1 MRRQDREVLQPEQID
16 AIIESC
22 DCLRLGLNA
31 EDGAY
36 IVPLNFAYV
45 PGKPAK
51 FYFHSAKEG
60 RKTDLL
66 KNGCDVGFEMDCGYQ
81 LHPGEVPCDCY
92 AEFSSII
99 GTGHAEIVAG
109 DEDKIQG
116 LQSLMKQAAGKE
128 NCEFRPEMLA
138 AVCVF
143 RLEIDKLSCKVHL

>member
-60 RKTDLL
+60 RKVD
-66 KNGCDVGFEMDCGYQ
+66 M
-81 LHPGEVPCDCY
+81 
-92 AEFSSII
+92 I
-99 GTGHAEIVAG
+99 GQGAKARTGSA
-109 DEDKIQG
+109 KR
-116 LQSLMKQAAGKE
+116 KPAAGIP
-128 NCEFRPEMLA
+128 FSIRAL
-138 AVCVF
+138 
-143 RLEIDKLSCKVHL
+143 LERERSVRWKRWRKRSGHFLPLWHTIVRTARFLLPTSRWTLSRSSA

>member
-60 RKTDLL
+60 RKVDMIGPGA
-66 KNGCDVGFEMDCGYQ
+66 KAGFELDGSAKRK
-81 LHPGEVPCDCY
+81 P
-92 AEFSSII
+92 
-99 GTGHAEIVAG
+99 
-109 DEDKIQG
+109 
-116 LQSLMKQAAGKE
+116 AAGIP
-128 NCEFRPEMLA
+128 FSIRAL
-138 AVCVF
+138 
-143 RLEIDKLSCKVHL
+143 LERERSVRWKRWRKRSVHFLPLWHTIVRTARFLLPTSRRTLSRSSA

>member
-60 RKTDLL
+60 RKVDMIGQGA
-66 KNGCDVGFEMDCGYQ
+66 KAGFELDAKRK
-81 LHPGEVPCDCY
+81 P
-92 AEFSSII
+92 
-99 GTGHAEIVAG
+99 
-109 DEDKIQG
+109 
-116 LQSLMKQAAGKE
+116 AAGIP
-128 NCEFRPEMLA
+128 FSIRAL
-138 AVCVF
+138 
-143 RLEIDKLSCKVHL
+143 LERERSVRWKRWRKRSVHFLPLWHTIVRTARFLLPTSRRTLSRSSA

>member
-60 RKTDLL
+60 RKVDMIGQGA
-66 KNGCDVGFEMDCGYQ
+66 KAGFELDGAHRLGEAETVRPVETLEEKKRALSAIMAHYRKDCAFSFTDEQ
-81 LHPGEVPCDCY
+81 ADAVTVFCLT
-92 AEFSSII
+92 AE
-99 GTGHAEIVAG
+99 T
-109 DEDKIQG
+109 
-116 LQSLMKQAAGKE
+116 M
-128 NCEFRPEMLA
+128 
-138 AVCVF
+138 
-143 RLEIDKLSCKVHL
+143 SCKQHS

>member
-60 RKTDLL
+60 RKVDMIGQGA
-66 KNGCDVGFEMDCGYQ
+66 KAGFELDGAHRLGEAETGCRHTFFYQ
-81 LHPGEVPCDCY
+81 SV
-92 AEFSSII
+92 I
-99 GTGHAEIVAG
+99 GTGMHLDYAHNLCTKGVQIPHLRGEKCFSGWQSHRIKRISVLFRSAG
-109 DEDKIQG
+109 RN
-116 LQSLMKQAAGKE
+116 SA
-128 NCEFRPEMLA
+128 
-138 AVCVF
+138 
-143 RLEIDKLSCKVHL
+143 RL

>member
-60 RKTDLL
+60 RKVDMIGQGA
-66 KNGCDVGFEMDCGYQ
+66 K
-81 LHPGEVPCDCY
+81 
-92 AEFSSII
+92 A
-99 GTGHAEIVAG
+99 GTGSA
-109 DEDKIQG
+109 KR
-116 LQSLMKQAAGKE
+116 KPAAGIP
-128 NCEFRPEMLA
+128 FSIRAL
-138 AVCVF
+138 
-143 RLEIDKLSCKVHL
+143 LERERSVRWKRWRKRRGHFLPLWHTIVRTARFLLPTSRRTLSRSSA

>member
-60 RKTDLL
+60 RKVDMIGQGAKAGFGARRRAPGSAKRKPAAGIPFSIRALL
-66 KNGCDVGFEMDCGYQ
+66 ERERSVRW
-81 LHPGEVPCDCY
+81 
-92 AEFSSII
+92 
-99 GTGHAEIVAG
+99 
-109 DEDKIQG
+109 
-116 LQSLMKQAAGKE
+116 KQAGGKE
-128 NCEFRPEMLA
+128 ACTF
-138 AVCVF
+138 CHYGT
-143 RLEIDKLSCKVHL
+143 LS

>member
-1 MRRQDREVLQPEQID
+1 MRWTA
-16 AIIESC
+16 AISC
-22 DCLRLGLNA
+22 TR
-31 EDGAY
+31 
-36 IVPLNFAYV
+36 V
-45 PGKPAK
+45 KSPA
-51 FYFHSAKEG
+51 
-60 RKTDLL
+60 T
-66 KNGCDVGFEMDCGYQ
+66 
-81 LHPGEVPCDCY
+81 DCY

-109 DEDKIQG
+109 DEEKIQG

>member
-60 RKTDLL
+60 RKVDMIGQGA
-66 KNGCDVGFEMDCGYQ
+66 KAGFELDGAHRLGEAETGCRHTFFYQ
-81 LHPGEVPCDCY
+81 SV
-92 AEFSSII
+92 I
-99 GTGHAEIVAG
+99 GTGTV
-109 DEDKIQG
+109 
-116 LQSLMKQAAGKE
+116 
-128 NCEFRPEMLA
+128 RR
-138 AVCVF
+138 
-143 RLEIDKLSCKVHL
+143 RLPGC

>member
-60 RKTDLL
+60 RKVDMIGQGT
-66 KNGCDVGFEMDCGYQ
+66 KAGFELDGAHR
-81 LHPGEVPCDCY
+81 LGERS
-92 AEFSSII
+92 E
-99 GTGHAEIVAG
+99 E
-109 DEDKIQG
+109 
-116 LQSLMKQAAGKE
+116 
-128 NCEFRPEMLA
+128 R
-138 AVCVF
+138 
-143 RLEIDKLSCKVHL
+143 R

>member
-51 FYFHSAKEG
+51 FYFLSAIEG
-60 RKTDLL
+60 RKVD
-66 KNGCDVGFEMDCGYQ
+66 M
-81 LHPGEVPCDCY
+81 
-92 AEFSSII
+92 I
-99 GTGHAEIVAG
+99 G
-109 DEDKIQG
+109 QG
-116 LQSLMKQAAGKE
+116 A
-128 NCEFRPEMLA
+128 
-138 AVCVF
+138 
-143 RLEIDKLSCKVHL
+143 